1 MALLGWDA
9 YLTRFTEVKISS
21 LQLSE
26 DGKCTQVISMQ
37 PIPAKIERA
46 GKQVSG
52 HSAG

>member
-1 MALLGWDA
+1 MALLGWDV

-26 DGKCTQVISMQ
+26 DGKCTQAISMQ